1 MKTRAKIP
9 AGVQPAAGTPPT
21 NGSSAAVL
29 RVGLVC
35 MGTGFVLFLV
45 LGLLGLLM
53 RLDHSGI
60 FPLSASWFY
69 RIMTL
74 HGSGMIAANL
84 LAAMGC
90 ITAVLSRTIRLSI
103 RGLWTTFVIYF
114 LGTGFAVLAT
124 LVGGFGAG

>member
-1 MKTRAKIP
+1 
-9 AGVQPAAGTPPT
+9 
-21 NGSSAAVL
+21 
-29 RVGLVC
+29 

-45 LGLLGLLM
+45 LGLLM